1 MSSPIDVA
9 SHFMAGTH
17 QSKGLFTPFKPEG
30 SKKIS
35 PVVKPYF
42 ISLSEQSVRDRHRC
56 VKNAMTL
63 RFLYTMYALTKS
75 ALRLRDVARKG
86 FHG

>member
-1 MSSPIDVA
+1 
-9 SHFMAGTH
+9 MAGTH
-17 QSKGLFTPFKPEG
+17 QSKGLFMAMRAEG

-35 PVVKPYF
+35 PIVKPYF

-63 RFLYTMYALTKS
+63 RLLYTMYAMI
-75 ALRLRDVARKG
+75 D
-86 FHG
+86 